1 MPVISIPWSPLHT
14 LLFLLY
20 CPYVQTQDISYKAC
34 ISVFNMPNPNRC
46 YISSISIFS
55 KTPLSSSIALYVC
68 EERRGCFIVIDLHL
82 RAIHR
87 RCFCTI
93 GISKCICEENI
104 FRTDG
109 QMAHLIV
116 STFFSH
122 GLSAKCQIPNSKYT
136 GSVPKTEVK
145 AGPARTDDK
154 FRHNS
159 KTRDCYPLHNSKRIS
174 LDERKSWK
182 FFS

>member
-1 MPVISIPWSPLHT
+1 MLYFIDVDIFQT

-20 CPYVQTQDISYKAC
+20 CPYYVQTQDISYKTC
-34 ISVFNMPNPNRC
+34 ISVQGCLPNSNRHN
-46 YISSISIFS
+46 ISSIFS
-55 KTPLSSSIALYVC
+55 KTLFLFLLYCPIMCVD
-68 EERRGCFIVIDLHL
+68 RGAGDVSKSQSC
-82 RAIHR
+82 
-87 RCFCTI
+87 
-93 GISKCICEENI
+93 ISVPSTSGLTNVYVKRIC

-122 GLSAKCQIPNSKYT
+122 GLSAKCQIPNTKYT